1 MLEKELN
8 MNDQIKL
15 VSPTKEYAN
24 DLWVFRQ
31 EIIENDAEDENQF
44 AGCMGLAES
53 ESAEEWIELCSKRQQ
68 DGWGKENNRVPSH
81 TFFAIREYDNR
92 IVGVIDLRHHINH
105 PILGTWGGHS
115 GYTVR
120 PSERGQ
126 GYAKEMLRQNL
137 IKAREMGID
146 KFLIT
151 CHPWNIASEKTILV
165 NGGVFEKMVDAGD
178 GEMLKRYW
186 ITL

>member
-92 IVGVIDLRHHINH
+92 IVGVIDPLYISNRNH
-105 PILGTWGGHS
+105 T
-115 GYTVR
+115 
-120 PSERGQ
+120 
-126 GYAKEMLRQNL
+126 KNL
-137 IKAREMGID
+137 LKMADDYHFSYSHMWKIIEENKSD
-146 KFLIT
+146 KV
-151 CHPWNIASEKTILV
+151 K
-165 NGGVFEKMVDAGD
+165 
-178 GEMLKRYW
+178 
-186 ITL
+186 